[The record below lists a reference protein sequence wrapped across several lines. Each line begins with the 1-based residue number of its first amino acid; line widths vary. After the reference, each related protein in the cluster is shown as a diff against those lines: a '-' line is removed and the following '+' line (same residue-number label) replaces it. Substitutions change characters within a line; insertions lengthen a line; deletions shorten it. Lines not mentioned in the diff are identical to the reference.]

1 MNSMSMS
8 EIVHVSYQ
16 GAVRQSKTTLELL
29 QCFYKYLQEN
39 RNKVRKEDEIKLEN
53 FIKSIYIEG
62 KDKE

>member
-29 QCFYKYLQEN
+29 QNFYRNLQKN
-39 RNKVRKEDEIKLEN
+39 RHNVRKEDETRLGSFIESF
-53 FIKSIYIEG
+53 FIKE
-62 KDKE
+62 